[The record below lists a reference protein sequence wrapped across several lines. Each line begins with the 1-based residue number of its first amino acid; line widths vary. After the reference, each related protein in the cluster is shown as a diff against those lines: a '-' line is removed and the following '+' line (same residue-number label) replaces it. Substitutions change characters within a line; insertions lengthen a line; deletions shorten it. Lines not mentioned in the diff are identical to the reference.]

1 MEPLTFG
8 IIIPARYAS
17 TRFPGKPLSLI
28 AGKPMIVRTVEAA
41 LACNP
46 TVGVAVATDDERIAD
61 AVSHL
66 VPIVMTRSDHQTGT
80 DRIAEAYEKLQWE
93 CDIVVNLPIQWG
105 HRRVLF
111 DNLCWDY
118 HMGIGFNVLNTGNAS
133 VAYFEDGTSYDDHEA
148 VVHSMV
154 LQPLAWGRIFH
165 GGLGLSY
172 LF

>member
-66 VPIVMTRSDHQTGT
+66 IPVVMTRSDHQTGT

-93 CDIVVNLPIQWG
+93 CDIVVNLQGDEPFINSTQITD
-105 HRRVLF
+105 L
-111 DNLCWDY
+111 
-118 HMGIGFNVLNTGNAS
+118 
-133 VAYFEDGTSYDDHEA
+133 VACFQSQST
-148 VVHSMV
+148 V
-154 LQPLAWGRIFH
+154 IFYTNKF
-165 GGLGLSY
+165 SA
-172 LF
+172 